1 MDLAWLTHQN
11 KVYFA
16 RYQARTSEP
25 NSAVTQLIQG
35 LFEAKIDNSFFIL
48 RERIFTTQKE
58 LSAMDRG
65 MVKLAAKRISLSQ
78 EAPDIEQGIELS
90 FSKSRFEEEDQ
101 VIYELPRQFQS
112 EVEVKEAMA
121 RLEKQIPRGEVL
133 HDVNR
138 PIVALWVDSEMK
150 PLIARVNLA
159 GKNKTLHAE
168 VRTIQEYYRQNKK
181 QLPKGAQLFVSLK
194 PCAMCA
200 GMIQHTQN
208 AQEIKINYFA
218 ENMD

>member
-1 MDLAWLTHQN
+1 MDLAWLTHQD

-16 RYQARTSEP
+16 RYQSRLNEP
-25 NSAVTQLIQG
+25 HSAVTQLIQG
-35 LFEAKIDNSFFIL
+35 LFEAKVDNSFFIL
-48 RERIFTTQKE
+48 RERIFTNQKE
-58 LSAMDRG
+58 LSTMDRG
-65 MVKLAAKRISLSQ
+65 MVKMAAKRIALSR
-78 EAPDIEQGIELS
+78 EAPNLQNATELS
-90 FSKSRFEEEDQ
+90 FSKSRFEVEDN
-101 VIYELPRQFQS
+101 VIYDLPTRLGSEGEAKEL
-112 EVEVKEAMA
+112 VE
-121 RLEKQIPRGEVL
+121 RIEKLIPRGDVL

-138 PIVALWVDSEMK
+138 PIVALWTDADLK

-181 QLPKGAQLFVSLK
+181 QLPMGAQLFVTLK

-200 GMIQHTQN
+200 GMIQHTQS
-208 AQEIKINYFA
+208 AQIKVNYFA

>member
-1 MDLAWLTHQN
+1 MDLAWLTHQD

-16 RYQARTSEP
+16 RYQAQANEP
-25 NSAVTQLIQG
+25 HSAVTQLIQG
-35 LFEAKIDNSFFIL
+35 LFDAKIDNSFFIL

-58 LSAMDRG
+58 LSPMDRG
-65 MVKLAAKRISLSQ
+65 MVKMAAKRIAQSA
-78 EAPDIEQGIELS
+78 EAPDFSNAIECA
-90 FSKSRFEEEDQ
+90 FSQSRFESEDQ
-101 VIYELPRQFQS
+101 IIYDLPSQLKSQTEAREL
-112 EVEVKEAMA
+112 VE
-121 RLEKQIPRGEVL
+121 RIEKLIPRGEVL

-138 PIVALWVDSEMK
+138 PIVALWTDADLK

-181 QLPKGAQLFVSLK
+181 QLPRDAQLFVTLK

-200 GMIQHTQN
+200 GMIQHTQS
-208 AQEIKINYFA
+208 AQIKVNYFA